1 MDTNGVTGVGGLA
14 ASTVVAAI
22 TFAVVDLVWLGFI
35 ARDIYFEQ
43 VGHLL
48 R

>member
-14 ASTVVAAI
+14 ASAVVAAI
-22 TFAVVDLVWLGFI
+22 TFAVLDLVWLGFI